1 MAEAAREAP
10 REPRELPDEPLT
22 QPLEASREC
31 TVAGEPRRF
40 CEVGDS
46 DTAQK
51 FLTRLTV
58 RARSGEPGP
67 RIWFCDLLEQRW
79 LGVTRRDRSRIS
91 NGPLARSNSLSQ
103 AVKRRP

>member
-58 RARSGEPGP
+58 RARSANLDRASGS
-67 RIWFCDLLEQRW
+67 
-79 LGVTRRDRSRIS
+79 VTC
-91 NGPLARSNSLSQ
+91 LSSVGS
-103 AVKRRP
+103 A